1 MIEVFIIGVILGLAL
16 GVVLGSLRKT
26 SKELEES
33 EAIDR
38 LIENQDLIIYRQ
50 NETIEELKSGKL
62 IIRNGGIVKNERRI

>member
-1 MIEVFIIGVILGLAL
+1 MIEVFIIGVVLGLAL
-16 GVVLGSLRKT
+16 GAVLGSLRNT

-38 LIENQDLIIYRQ
+38 LIENQDIIILRQ

-62 IIRNGGIVKNERRI
+62 IIRNGGIVKNERRN